1 MPHHGHGQERDRDR
15 EYKSRD
21 RDSSPAAMGYLEQAK
36 EGFRAVRAGA
46 GAVAG
51 WRGRGVGQ

>member
-1 MPHHGHGQERDRDR
+1 MG
-15 EYKSRD
+15 
-21 RDSSPAAMGYLEQAK
+21 MGYLEQAK

-51 WRGRGVGQ
+51 WGGRGTFGRGA